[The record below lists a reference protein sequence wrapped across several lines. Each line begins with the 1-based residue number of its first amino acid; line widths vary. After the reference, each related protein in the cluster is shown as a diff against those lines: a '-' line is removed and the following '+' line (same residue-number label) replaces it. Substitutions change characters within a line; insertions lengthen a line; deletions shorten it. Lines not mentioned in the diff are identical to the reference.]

1 MMELWQKNER
11 LQSTWLH
18 PIMQRLCGLLVLLLS
33 FQPSPYKYKGVRKAE
48 PSAKIVAKQAS
59 YLQPT
64 KE

>member
-1 MMELWQKNER
+1 MMELWQKNDR
-11 LQSTWLH
+11 LQSTWLQ

-48 PSAKIVAKQAS
+48 PSAKIVANKRVT
-59 YLQPT
+59 YNQP

>member
-1 MMELWQKNER
+1 
-11 LQSTWLH
+11 
-18 PIMQRLCGLLVLLLS
+18 LLS